1 MIALDTNVLVRYLVA
16 DDAAQFAAA
25 ERSLSRLGPG
35 EDSAFVSDVVLV
47 ELVWVLRAVYDY
59 SRGDVQRA
67 LEALASA
74 DHLTFEDDERLSRV
88 LRAFADGRGD
98 FADYLTRERAVAAG
112 CETVQTFDKD
122 LQAEAGFS
130 APG

>member
-59 SRGDVQRA
+59 SRGDIRRA
-67 LEALASA
+67 VEALASA

-98 FADYLTRERAVAAG
+98 FADYLIRERAVAAG

>member
-16 DDAAQFAAA
+16 DDAAQFAASQ
-25 ERSLSRLGPG
+25 RTLSRLGPG
-35 EDSAFVSDVVLV
+35 ADSGFVADVVLV
-47 ELVWVLRAVYDY
+47 ELVWVLRAAYDF
-59 SRGDVQRA
+59 SRVDILSA

-98 FADYLTRERAVAAG
+98 FADYLIRERAIVAG
-112 CETVQTFDKD
+112 CETVQTFDKV
-122 LQAEAGFS
+122 LQAEKGFS
-130 APG
+130 APV

>member
-1 MIALDTNVLVRYLVA
+1 VIALDTNVLVRYLVA

-59 SRGDVQRA
+59 SRGDIRRA
-67 LEALASA
+67 VEALASA

-88 LRAFADGRGD
+88 LRAFTDGRGD
-98 FADYLTRERAVAAG
+98 FADYLIRERAVAAG

>member
-1 MIALDTNVLVRYLVA
+1 M
-16 DDAAQFAAA
+16 
-25 ERSLSRLGPG
+25 
-35 EDSAFVSDVVLV
+35 LV

-59 SRGDVQRA
+59 SRDDVQRA
-67 LEALASA
+67 VDALASA

-88 LRAFADGRGD
+88 LRAFARGRGD
-98 FADYLTRERAVAAG
+98 FADYLIRERAAAAG
-112 CETVQTFDKD
+112 CETVQTFDKT

>member
-1 MIALDTNVLVRYLVA
+1 MIAIDTNVLVRYLVA
-16 DDAAQFAAA
+16 DDADQFAAA
-25 ERSLSRLGPG
+25 ERSLARLGPG
-35 EDSAFVSDVVLV
+35 DESGFVSDVVLA
-47 ELVWVLRAVYDY
+47 ELVWVLRAGYDY
-59 SRGDVQRA
+59 SRTDILRA
-67 LEALASA
+67 LEGLASA

-98 FADYLTRERAVAAG
+98 FADYLIRERAVAAG

-122 LQAEAGFS
+122 LLAEAGFS

>member
-1 MIALDTNVLVRYLVA
+1 VIALDTNVLVRYLVA

-59 SRGDVQRA
+59 SRGDIRRA
-67 LEALASA
+67 VEALASA

-98 FADYLTRERAVAAG
+98 FADYLIRERAVAAG